1 MASSVTEILMGL
13 LMAVYYAAEKLVKLF
28 LPQAMFEKD
37 ISGQVN
43 SDTVRDYCRL
53 NGHI

>member
-1 MASSVTEILMGL
+1 MAGSVAEVLMGL
-13 LMAVYYAAEKLVKLF
+13 LMAVYYAGEKLVKLF

-43 SDTVRDYCRL
+43 SDAVLDYMW
-53 NGHI
+53 G